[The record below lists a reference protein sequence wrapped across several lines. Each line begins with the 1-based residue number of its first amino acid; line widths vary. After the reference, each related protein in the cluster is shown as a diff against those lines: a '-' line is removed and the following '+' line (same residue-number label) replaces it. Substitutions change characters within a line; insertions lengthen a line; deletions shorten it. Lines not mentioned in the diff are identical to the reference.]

1 MHFMPFSKF
10 QLPNYAD
17 NVGMQFQPPIR
28 HACALSHLLCTNHF
42 FSDHQL
48 CLSYCSSPNLMAVGV
63 GAEKIPLQWCI
74 QLYSMQLA
82 HPGTQQIQYM
92 QCSHSQNASLQN
104 IEFTRSPPPCNSW
117 CYQSNLSSGSS
128 AECPRDRNSVNP

>member
-63 GAEKIPLQWCI
+63 GAEKFHCSGVFSCI
-74 QLYSMQLA
+74 QCSL
-82 HPGTQQIQYM
+82 HIQEPNKFST
-92 QCSHSQNASLQN
+92 CSVPTHRTHLFRILNSLGRHLHVILGVISQSYHRGPLPNALE
-104 IEFTRSPPPCNSW
+104 IATP
-117 CYQSNLSSGSS
+117 
-128 AECPRDRNSVNP
+128 